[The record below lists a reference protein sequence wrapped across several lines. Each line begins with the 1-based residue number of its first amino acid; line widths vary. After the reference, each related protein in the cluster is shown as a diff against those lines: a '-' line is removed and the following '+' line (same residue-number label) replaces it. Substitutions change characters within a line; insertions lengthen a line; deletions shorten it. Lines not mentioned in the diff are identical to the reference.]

1 MGMFSH
7 DFTFPKLQS
16 SFSIISEEREKEQEC
31 FYLFEMDSSV
41 ACPAEDSH
49 LSVGSILLIT

>member
-1 MGMFSH
+1 MFSRGL
-7 DFTFPKLQS
+7 TFPKLQG
-16 SFSIISEEREKEQEC
+16 SFTVISEEREKEQEC

>member
-1 MGMFSH
+1 MFSRGL
-7 DFTFPKLQS
+7 TFPKLQS
-16 SFSIISEEREKEQEC
+16 SFTVISEEREKEQEC